1 MTQPSDARS
10 IAQFLAHPE
19 AEVAALTECLRQC
32 ETPGEAAWRLA
43 ETAGRLLNLTDCVIY
58 LRPKSQGSLV
68 QVAAWGIKQ
77 VAAGI
82 LENPIRLPIGLG
94 IVGAC
99 ARDRVPV
106 LVSDTQ
112 LDYRYVID
120 VEENRSE
127 LAVPLLRRGQLIGV
141 LDTEHADVDHY
152 HSLHIRA
159 LLLLAEPFAECEA
172 IGYLAEV

>member
-1 MTQPSDARS
+1 MTQTPTPHA
-10 IAQFLAHPE
+10 IAQFLASPE
-19 AEVAALTECLRQC
+19 DEVSALTERLRHC

-43 ETAGRLLNLTDCVIY
+43 ETAGRILGLTDCVVY

-68 QVAAWGIKQ
+68 QVAAWGVKQ

-99 ARDRVPV
+99 ARDRVP
-106 LVSDTQ
+106 LLIADTQ
-112 LDYRYVID
+112 LDYRYVTD

-127 LAVPLLRRGQLIGV
+127 LAVPLIRRGQLIGV
-141 LDTEHADVDHY
+141 LDTEHAEVDHY

-159 LLLLAEPFAECEA
+159 LLKLAEPFAECEA
-172 IGYLAEV
+172 IGYLAEA